1 MSRFTDLI
9 QGKKREAKKV
19 TPKPKAKVKPPAPKP
34 TPKPT
39 PTPVAAPVE
48 PKPTPAPVPTPPAPK
63 PTPKPTPK
71 PEPVVVENPD
81 ESDDIESTKPAAV
94 SPLVER
100 ARRQQEQSTKDG
112 GSF

>member
-1 MSRFTDLI
+1 MSRFTDFI
-9 QGKKREAKKV
+9 QGNKEQPGAPKV
-19 TPKPKAKVKPPAPKP
+19 TPPAPKP

-39 PTPVAAPVE
+39 PKPPAPVA
-48 PKPTPAPVPTPPAPK
+48 PKPTPAPVPTPAPK

-81 ESDDIESTKPAAV
+81 ESDDIESTKPASV

-100 ARRQQEQSTKDG
+100 ARKQQEQQSAKDG

>member
-1 MSRFTDLI
+1 MSRFTDFI
-9 QGKKREAKKV
+9 QGNKEQPGAQ
-19 TPKPKAKVKPPAPKP
+19 PAPKP

-39 PTPVAAPVE
+39 PK
-48 PKPTPAPVPTPPAPK
+48 PKPTPPPAPK

-71 PEPVVVENPD
+71 PEPVVIENPD
-81 ESDDIESTKPAAV
+81 ESDDIEATKPASV

-100 ARRQQEQSTKDG
+100 ARKQQEQQSAKDG

>member
-1 MSRFTDLI
+1 MSRFTDFI
-9 QGKKREAKKV
+9 QGNKEQPGAPKV
-19 TPKPKAKVKPPAPKP
+19 TPPAPKP

-39 PTPVAAPVE
+39 PKPPAPPA
-48 PKPTPAPVPTPPAPK
+48 PKPAPAPVPTPAPK

-71 PEPVVVENPD
+71 PEPVVIENPD
-81 ESDDIESTKPAAV
+81 ESDDIEATKPASV

-100 ARRQQEQSTKDG
+100 ARKQQEQQSAKDG